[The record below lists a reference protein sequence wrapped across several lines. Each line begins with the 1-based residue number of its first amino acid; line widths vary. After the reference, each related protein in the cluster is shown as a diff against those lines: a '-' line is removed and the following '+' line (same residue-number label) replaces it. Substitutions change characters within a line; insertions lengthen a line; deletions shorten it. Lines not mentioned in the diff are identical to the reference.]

1 MADAFLI
8 KGLDGAK
15 KLTGTISV
23 NGSKNAALPALALP
37 FLFSDTVALENVPAL
52 EDIYRV
58 EELLQS
64 IGVSCKKQKRRYEL
78 TAHTAP
84 PHTTLSPDI
93 AKRLRASILFTGPI
107 LARFGSVSFPHPGG
121 CVIGERPIDLF
132 LEGFKKMGARV
143 DEKNGMYHL
152 RAPKTGLRGVEI
164 FFRTQSVTAAET
176 FLMAAVLAHG
186 KTILHNVPV
195 EPEIGA
201 LISFLNSCGAN
212 ISGAE
217 THRIE
222 IIGGKPLRA
231 REAVYTII
239 PDRIETGSFLIL
251 AALAGKKITITHC
264 DPEHVGAVIEH
275 LRASGVDITVMGNII
290 TVRAPKDKRQFI
302 SYKSIPLK
310 THEYPGFATD
320 LQAPMAVFLTQS
332 EGEALVF
339 ETIFEG
345 RLGYVQELVRMGAKI
360 QDMGPHRV
368 YIQGRTPLRGRKL
381 ESPDLRAGLAF
392 IIAAFVAKGDSVV
405 HNAYSIDRG
414 YEQIEKRLQKIG
426 ASIKRISV

>member
-1 MADAFLI
+1 MKDAFSI

-15 KLTGTISV
+15 KLSGTIPV

-37 FLFSDTVALENVPAL
+37 FLFSDAVILENVPVL
-52 EDIYRV
+52 EDIHRV
-58 EELLQS
+58 EELLGS
-64 IGVSCKKQKRRYEL
+64 LGVSCKKQKRRYEL
-78 TAHTAP
+78 MAHAP
-84 PHTTLSPDI
+84 RQTVLSPDI

-143 DEKNGMYHL
+143 NEKNGMYRL
-152 RAPKTGLRGVEI
+152 RAPKNGLRGAEI

-176 FLMAAVLAHG
+176 FLMAAVLARG
-186 KTILHNVPV
+186 KTILQNVPV

-201 LISFLNSCGAN
+201 LISFLNRCGAS

-217 THRIE
+217 THRLE

-231 REAVYTII
+231 RGAAYTII

-251 AALAGKKITITHC
+251 AALAGKKITISHC
-264 DPEHVGAVIEH
+264 EPEHAGAVIEH
-275 LRASGVDITVMGNII
+275 LRASGADIAVGKNMITV
-290 TVRAPKDKRQFI
+290 TAPKGKRSSF
-302 SYKSIPLK
+302 YKSIPLK

-320 LQAPMAVFLTQS
+320 LQAPMTVFLTQS

-345 RLGYVQELVRMGAKI
+345 RLGYVHELIRMGAKI

-368 YIQGRTPLRGRKL
+368 YIQGRAPLRGRKL

-392 IIAAFVAKGDSVV
+392 IIAALTAKGDSVV

-414 YEQIEKRLQKIG
+414 YEHIEKRLQKIG
-426 ASIKRISV
+426 ASIKRISS

>member
-1 MADAFLI
+1 MTDAFI
-8 KGLDGAK
+8 VKGLDGAK
-15 KLTGTISV
+15 KLSGTISV

-37 FLFSDTVALENVPAL
+37 FLFSDTVILENVPAL

-58 EELLQS
+58 EELLGS
-64 IGVSCKKQKRRYEL
+64 LGVSCKKQKPNRYEL
-78 TAHTAP
+78 TARDGEN
-84 PHTTLSPDI
+84 TTLSPDI
-93 AKRLRASILFTGPI
+93 AKRLRASILFTGPM
-107 LARFGSVSFPHPGG
+107 LARFGEVSFPHPGG

-132 LEGFKKMGARV
+132 LEGFGKMGARI

-152 RAPKTGLRGVEI
+152 RASKNGLRGAEI

-176 FLMAAVLAHG
+176 FLMAAVLARG

-195 EPEIGA
+195 EPEIGV
-201 LISFLNSCGAN
+201 LVSFLNSCGAN

-217 THRIE
+217 THRLE
-222 IIGGKPLRA
+222 IVGGSPLRA
-231 REAVYTII
+231 DGAAYTII

-251 AALAGKKITITHC
+251 AALAGKKVTITHC
-264 DPEHVGAVIEH
+264 NPEHVGSVIEH
-275 LRASGVDITVMGNII
+275 LRASGANLLVGGNTITV
-290 TVRAPKDKRQFI
+290 TALQSKKAPA
-302 SYKSIPLK
+302 YKSIPLK
-310 THEYPGFATD
+310 THEYPGFPTD

-345 RLGYVQELVRMGAKI
+345 RLGYVHELVRMGAKI

-368 YIQGRTPLRGRKL
+368 YIQGKTSLRGRKL

-392 IIAAFVAKGDSVV
+392 IIAALVAKGESVI

-426 ASIKRISV
+426 TPIKRVSS